1 MPKLRPIID
10 YVPPVIAF
18 IAATAAVVGSPKWDS
33 KAAGLL
39 KITPYGWT
47 VLAIGALALVASLL
61 VTARNKDDQAKQKQ
75 LKERIATI
83 GRSQLLRAM
92 NHAIHPI
99 SYSAIWRGHCES
111 PETPADLLSP
121 ERRKIFASLNINSA
135 SPYADGSFA
144 EIKWHSMLER
154 AAAEGAKEITA
165 ALQIY
170 SGYLSPEVMDA
181 TTRLLYSDFLQYRL
195 MHIHDIVL
203 ANTHSYPDRVVP
215 FFFADEDNGRNLD
228 YEEFW
233 RLLETAMVLCDAERT
248 SKGQPKFLH
257 R

>member
-1 MPKLRPIID
+1 MPKLRSALD

-18 IAATAAVVGSPKWDS
+18 VAAAVAVVGSQKWDAE
-33 KAAGLL
+33 AAGLL
-39 KITPYGWT
+39 KITPYGWA
-47 VLAIGALALVASLL
+47 VLGIGALALVASIL
-61 VTARNKDDQAKQKQ
+61 VTARNKGDQSKQKQ
-75 LKERIATI
+75 LKEQIATI

-99 SYSAIWRGHCES
+99 SSAMWREHCES
-111 PETPADLLSP
+111 PETPADLLTP

-135 SPYADGSFA
+135 SPYADGSFT
-144 EIKWHSMLER
+144 EIKWYSMLER
-154 AAAEGAKEITA
+154 AATEGAKEITTT
-165 ALQIY
+165 LQTY
-170 SGYLSPEVMDA
+170 SGYLSPQVMDA

-195 MHIHDIVL
+195 LHIHDIVL
-203 ANTHSYPDRVVP
+203 ANTHKDPNRVVP
-215 FFFADEDNGRNLD
+215 FFFAAEDNGRNFD

-233 RLLETAMVLCDAERT
+233 RLLEAAMVLCGAERT